1 MLVNV
6 GLEVTARTEFA
17 DWGNLVKREGVSSV
31 EKTRKGGSRTNMRT
45 GGDGQGDGQEGKHW
59 KEEVQKGLA
68 ARAREVNQVKW
79 KGEPCRQDSDVLNG

>member
-6 GLEVTARTEFA
+6 GVKVTARTEFA
-17 DWGNLVKREGVSSV
+17 DWGNLVKKEGVPLV
-31 EKTRKGGSRTNMRT
+31 ETRKGGSRTNMRT

-59 KEEVQKGLA
+59 KEEVQKSLA

-79 KGEPCRQDSDVLNG
+79 KGEPCRKDSGVLNG